1 MAAPTPAL
9 ASISSLRSDLE
20 APPTI
25 RLDEDLEDLPP
36 ADDRER
42 LGALVLITLALLP
55 GSSLRVSISAGSAH
69 DIGGESYR
77 FFCRDR
83 AVALARGVLG
93 FWRQQQQQQ

>member
-20 APPTI
+20 APPII
-25 RLDEDLEDLPP
+25 RLDEDLEDRPP

-42 LGALVLITLALLP
+42 LGALALMTLALLM
-55 GSSLRVSISAGSAH
+55 GRSLKVSISTGSAH

-77 FFCRDR
+77 CYRCCCGDGVSEVFGSSRHT
-83 AVALARGVLG
+83 AV
-93 FWRQQQQQQ
+93 